1 MRWKRGRGR
10 DQIEDRRGQSPSG
23 GFGGGLGGIL
33 GRGGGFP
40 LPAGRGGL
48 SIGAVVVV
56 LIILAV
62 LWFTG
67 AFGGSDQGASNG
79 VAPGVSGAPDP
90 DADLVDFV
98 GFVVDDVQDFWRAD
112 FRTDG
117 RTYQTTKIVLFT
129 GQTQSGCGMASSE
142 TGPFYCPVDRKV
154 FLDLGFFRELATQFQ
169 APGDFAEAY
178 VIAHEFG
185 HHVQGCGLGGGR
197 PHPAL
202 GGGAGEPGDLDP
214 RLRRPAVPVAPDRV
228 RHRRSPGL
236 RHVQRQHLSPGVAR
250 ADIIRPIGA
259 ACPGPFGGGA
269 MGRRGRTREAVK
281 ASWGSSS
288 RATSGTC
295 DPTAP
300 PVVPSSSPA
309 EPGVTTR
316 SGGNQ

>member
-185 HHVQGCGLGGGR
+185 HHVQTLLGTEERVRGESQR
-197 PHPAL
+197 HPGEANDL
-202 GGGAGEPGDLDP
+202 SVRLELQADCFAGVWGHHAYETEELDPGDL
-214 RLRRPAVPVAPDRV
+214 VE
-228 RHRRSPGL
+228 GL
-236 RHVQRQHLSPGVAR
+236 RAAVAV
-250 ADIIRPIGA
+250 
-259 ACPGPFGGGA
+259 GPTA
-269 MGRRGRTREAVK
+269 SSARRG
-281 ASWGSSS
+281 
-288 RATSGTC
+288 SG
-295 DPTAP
+295 
-300 PVVPSSSPA
+300 
-309 EPGVTTR
+309 
-316 SGGNQ
+316 